1 MDKKRLKA
9 LKALIKEAEHL
20 EGEYQDIICVPK
32 ELVSDS
38 YKDYRHGHEQVKTLT
53 GYGDPK
59 YTELREKMH
68 AKRLRIVAEISEIED
83 WMNGVEDAEIR
94 DILRQLYVYGKTQ
107 AEIADELGY
116 TRSAIAMKIKAFWD
130 QL

>member
-20 EGEYQDIICVPK
+20 ESEYQDIICVPK

-38 YKDYRHGHEQVKTLT
+38 YKDYRHGHEQVKTLI

-59 YTELREKMH
+59 YTELREKVH